1 MPYVTAVSS
10 RELHGS
16 RGQRHGLCTAHSK
29 SAAHEAHSR
38 SLNGRCLRPIA
49 RLVPS
54 GPMGRM
60 RTRAARLGATMQ
72 VRFTQVAQGAIF
84 AAGRSTITRTITH
97 GPKFTLFVLY
107 FGRSL
112 LVCRCDRRRR
122 HWQRLP
128 TRRAQFTALSRRFH
142 GQAGGT
148 SPGPSCMPA
157 HIRPH
162 ARGAAWQ
169 LRSHA
174 HDRHVLYIQYET
186 HLSSCLGRWTPL
198 DRVAPARV
206 LLRSDFVLRTA

>member
-1 MPYVTAVSS
+1 MRP
-10 RELHGS
+10 S
-16 RGQRHGLCTAHSK
+16 RGPCG
-29 SAAHEAHSR
+29 R
-38 SLNGRCLRPIA
+38 SLRPIA
-49 RLVPS
+49 RLVPA
-54 GPMGRM
+54 GGLCGCGCQHAGAVHAGR
-60 RTRAARLGATMQ
+60 AK
-72 VRFTQVAQGAIF
+72 VAQGAIF

-128 TRRAQFTALSRRFH
+128 TRRARFTALSRRSH
-142 GQAGGT
+142 GQAGGS

-174 HDRHVLYIQYET
+174 HDRHVLYIPYET
-186 HLSSCLGRWTPL
+186 HLSSCLRRWTPL

-206 LLRSDFVLRTA
+206 LLRSDFVLRAT

>member
-1 MPYVTAVSS
+1 
-10 RELHGS
+10 
-16 RGQRHGLCTAHSK
+16 
-29 SAAHEAHSR
+29 
-38 SLNGRCLRPIA
+38 
-49 RLVPS
+49 
-54 GPMGRM
+54 M
-60 RTRAARLGATMQ
+60 RTGAARLGASMQ

-84 AAGRSTITRTITH
+84 AAGRSAITRTITH

-128 TRRAQFTALSRRFH
+128 TRRAQFTALSRRSH

-198 DRVAPARV
+198 DRVAPTRFQRAAAHGRCTRFRRRRGGARRAG
-206 LLRSDFVLRTA
+206 RSAASRSMSGSRRREHFH